1 MSWHFSRALVA
12 AYSADTCSDGELSA
26 PSSATPTPQAYCS
39 PDRMTAVSRLSRF
52 GMTFA
57 PLTADRGEELLT
69 WYLAGFPARTSALP
83 ERARASMALDRAC
96 GLKWHESL
104 ARFDP
109 DACEWRTVQHSLFAD
124 LGESLVIWPR
134 SGMTVGGGCWARP
147 MLARHTSANASG
159 LLPTLTARDFKSDSC
174 TPEFR
179 AKRDAMTM
187 GKTLPWVLGG
197 LLNPTWCEWFM
208 GFPLGWTEFAPLE
221 MPRFQEW
228 RQQHSMNSLSEA
240 A

>member
-1 MSWHFSRALVA
+1 
-12 AYSADTCSDGELSA
+12 
-26 PSSATPTPQAYCS
+26 
-39 PDRMTAVSRLSRF
+39 
-52 GMTFA
+52 
-57 PLTADRGEELLT
+57 
-69 WYLAGFPARTSALP
+69 
-83 ERARASMALDRAC
+83 
-96 GLKWHESL
+96 
-104 ARFDP
+104 
-109 DACEWRTVQHSLFAD
+109 
-124 LGESLVIWPR
+124 
-134 SGMTVGGGCWARP
+134 
-147 MLARHTSANASG
+147 

>member
-1 MSWHFSRALVA
+1 MSWLYSQALVA
-12 AYSADTCSDGELSA
+12 EYLADTCSAGEPSA
-26 PSSATPTPQAYCS
+26 QSSETPTQLAYCS
-39 PDRMTAVSRLSRF
+39 PDRMTAYSRLSRF
-52 GMTFA
+52 GMTFK
-57 PLTADRGEELLT
+57 PLTDDRGEALLT
-69 WYLAGFPARTSALP
+69 SYRAGFRARTSAWP
-83 ERARASMALDRAC
+83 DGARGSTALGRGS
-96 GLKWHESL
+96 GLTWRGSL

-109 DACEWRTVQHSLFAD
+109 ATSLWRTVQPSLFGD
-124 LGESLVIWPR
+124 SDECSVTWPR
-134 SGMTVGGGCWARP
+134 SGMTAGGVCWALP
-147 MLARHTSANASG
+147 MSERATGGKDCG

-208 GFPLGWTEFAPLE
+208 GFPQGWTEFAPLE
-221 MPRFQEW
+221 MRRFREW
-228 RQQHSMNSLSEA
+228 QQQHSVNCLSEA